1 MTDPQRVLILDD
13 DEGNRR
19 LLEIA
24 LRTGGFA
31 NDCAETGAA
40 ALELA
45 QRNTYAIMLLDV
57 NLPDMSGLDVSQI
70 IRQTNEDVVI
80 IVATTEDD
88 DAMFRR
94 ALNKGAD
101 VFMVKPFDIDQLL
114 KFFQNLDVDALRKGN
129 DLLIVGHAI
138 TRRYQL

>member
-19 LLEIA
+19 LLQIA

-31 NDCAETGAA
+31 NDCAETGAE
-40 ALELA
+40 ALDLA
-45 QRNTYAIMLLDV
+45 RQNTYAIMLLDV
-57 NLPDMSGLDVSQI
+57 NLPDMSGLEVSET
-70 IRQTNEDVVI
+70 IRATNDDVVI
-80 IVATTEDD
+80 ILATTEDD

-114 KFFQNLDVDALRKGN
+114 KFFQNLDVDSLREAD

-138 TRRYQL
+138 TRRYRL

>member
-1 MTDPQRVLILDD
+1 MTEPQRVLILDD

-19 LLEIA
+19 LLQIA

-31 NDCAETGAA
+31 NDCAETGAE
-40 ALELA
+40 ALALA
-45 QRNTYAIMLLDV
+45 RQNTYAIMLLDV
-57 NLPDMSGLDVSQI
+57 NLPDMSGLDVSQT
-70 IRQTNEDVVI
+70 IRATNDDVVI
-80 IVATTEDD
+80 ILATTEDD

-114 KFFQNLDVDALRKGN
+114 KFFQNLDMDSLREAD

-138 TRRYQL
+138 TRRYRL